1 MRGSAVQARPVAPN
15 INKARCGFFY
25 AFLSENKKWQILFL
39 IFQNSNMTK
48 CGIFEYVAKINFKMY
63 T

>member
-25 AFLSENKKWQILFL
+25 AFLSENKNMANT
-39 IFQNSNMTK
+39 IFDISK
-48 CGIFEYVAKINFKMY
+48 FKYDKMWHI
-63 T
+63 